1 MRHPRAKQLEDRQG
15 FQGYVDA
22 SFDFTISEVER
33 AAGNQ
38 GISENIHRLADRARD
53 KPGSSHPPRESD
65 VLILVS
71 EAHEF
76 FGEIAYSDKTL
87 RIYPRGTPGCA
98 HCQLDAIGTAQRAS
112 VTGWTTRRVVVA
124 P

>member
-1 MRHPRAKQLEDRQG
+1 MSTRALTSLSAKWNARPGTRVSAKTFTGSRTGLAINPAVLIRHG
-15 FQGYVDA
+15 
-22 SFDFTISEVER
+22 
-33 AAGNQ
+33 
-38 GISENIHRLADRARD
+38 
-53 KPGSSHPPRESD
+53 ESD

-98 HCQLDAIGTAQRAS
+98 HCQLDAIGTAQRHL
-112 VTGWTTRRVVVA
+112 
-124 P
+124 